1 MLTALSLAAILSAQ
15 SQTPPPPPPPGARTE
30 HRVMVLGGHGG
41 EGPGSLDK
49 DGDGQ
54 LSREEFTAPMADA
67 FTRFDTNNDGRLS
80 DEELKAGHG
89 GGPDGD
95 GNVTFMRHPGGPGGE
110 GQMVFMRHPGGPEG
124 PVGPGMHR
132 FEVRRETV
140 NGEET
145 VRVFTQGENGE
156 MTEVEGGLDAMTLP
170 DGAHVRMMGGPGG
183 ENVRIFTRGA
193 DGERTEV
200 SGDGEHEITII
211 TRGGPGGGHP
221 MPVGDGRVMV
231 FTSDDGPGERRVEVH
246 AMGGP
251 GGPTWHE
258 GGPGASRVEMHR
270 IGGPDG
276 HGPGD
281 MDKDGDGRV
290 TEEEFLAPIREHFQR
305 MDADR
310 SGAIEAAEHGA
321 GGDRRVH
328 VITRTEE
335 RRSGE

>member
-67 FTRFDTNNDGRLS
+67 FTRFDTNSDGRLS

-89 GGPDGD
+89 GGPDHD

-110 GQMVFMRHPGGPEG
+110 RQMVFMRHPGGPEG
-124 PVGPGMHR
+124 TEAPGMHR

-145 VRVFTQGENGE
+145 VRVFTRGENGE
-156 MTEVEGGLDAMTLP
+156 MTEVEGGVEALNLP
-170 DGAHVRMMGGPGG
+170 EGAHIRMMPGG
-183 ENVRIFTRGA
+183 GEAVRIFTRGA
-193 DGERTEV
+193 DGEQTEV
-200 SGDGEHEITII
+200 SGDGEHEISIV

-221 MPVGDGRVMV
+221 MPVGDGNVMV
-231 FTSDDGPGERRVEVH
+231 WSSREGGPGEHRVEVRE
-246 AMGGP
+246 MGGP
-251 GGPTWHE
+251 GGAEWHAA
-258 GGPGASRVEMHR
+258 GPGAPRMEIHRV
-270 IGGPDG
+270 GGPD
-276 HGPGD
+276 GPGD

-290 TEEEFLAPIREHFQR
+290 TEEEFLAPMREHFQR

-310 SGAIEAAEHGA
+310 SGAIEAGEHGA